1 MGTLLTAEMLGELA
15 AAGGVGSSGDGV
27 SWVLKEEEKREA
39 MERKKSGE

>member
-1 MGTLLTAEMLGELA
+1 MGTLLTAEMLGEQA
-15 AAGGVGSSGDGV
+15 AAGGSTGDGV